1 MEREDLPRATCEA
14 FNARDID
21 AVLRHMP
28 ADVDRPNARD
38 GGRVHGH
45 DGVRDY
51 WTRQSGATDHAPTQ
65 IAFTTRSDGSLAVE
79 VQQVARSLDG
89 ALLGE
94 GRVAHVYGI
103 PR

>member
-1 MEREDLPRATCEA
+1 
-14 FNARDID
+14 
-21 AVLRHMP
+21 MP
-28 ADVDRPNARD
+28 ADVDWPNARE

-45 DGVRDY
+45 GGVRDY
-51 WTRQSGATDHAPTQ
+51 WTRQSGAIDHAVTP
-65 IAFTTRSDGSLAVE
+65 INFTTRSDGSLAVE

-89 ALLGE
+89 ALLSE